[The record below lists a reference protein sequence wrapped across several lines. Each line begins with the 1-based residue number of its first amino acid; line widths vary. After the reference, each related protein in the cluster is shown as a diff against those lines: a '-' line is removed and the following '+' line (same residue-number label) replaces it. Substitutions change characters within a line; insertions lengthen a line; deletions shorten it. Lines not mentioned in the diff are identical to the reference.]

1 VPGFLLPGENMSAGT
16 LALTNGSTA
25 VGGTGTSFTTE
36 LKAGDF
42 VYVTIGGTPYTLVVS
57 AISSDTS
64 LAISVAFSGPTTSG
78 VAWNA
83 VPASIQV
90 AITQKILN
98 DFATVARGMILEKA
112 NWQQIYTGTGNVT
125 ITLPDGTT
133 YTGPAWNGIT
143 TTLAGKAAKGANSDI
158 TSLTGLTTALSIAQG
173 GTGTTTA
180 AAAWTALLNGRTVA
194 SARGDLG
201 LSTTSAPFFAAM
213 ELSSGTPYI
222 DFHYASTAS
231 DYSVRLINDGAAK
244 LSLTA
249 GQFDSSGGY
258 TSRIG
263 TNGGID
269 TAVPWNFFWNY
280 NNAVQLGM
288 FVGTGFIGYVTTN
301 SASDKGWKKDISY
314 LSEVS
319 DKASS
324 DALNEVL
331 QWKVA
336 TFKYKARGI
345 IPESAEKLGFIANDL
360 VNTSPACVTGEGLPD
375 DYDIEA
381 DPNNPNAYNLDQ
393 IAIIAKLTQAIQ
405 AQQQL
410 ITSQSEAVTDLQ
422 ERIAALAGAGS

>member
-1 VPGFLLPGENMSAGT
+1 MPAGT
-16 LALTNGSTA
+16 IALTNGSMA
-25 VGGTGTSFTTE
+25 VNGTGTSFTTE

-42 VYVTIGGTPYTLVVS
+42 VGVMVGGAPYTLVVG
-57 AISSDTS
+57 AITSDTQ
-64 LAISVAFSGPTTSG
+64 LTINIAFNGPTSTG
-78 VAWNA
+78 LAWYA
-83 VPASIQV
+83 IPASLQT

-98 DFATVARGMILEKA
+98 DFATVARGQILEKA
-112 NWQQIYTGTGNVT
+112 NWQKIYTGTGNVT
-125 ITLPDGTT
+125 VTLPDGTT

-143 TTLAGKAAKGANSDI
+143 ATLAGKAAKGVNNDI
-158 TSLTGLTTALSIAQG
+158 TSLTGLTTALSVAQG
-173 GTGTTTA
+173 GTGAITA
-180 AAAWTALLNGRTVA
+180 SAAWTALLNGRTVA
-194 SARGDLG
+194 NARGDLG
-201 LSTTSAPFFAAM
+201 LATSSAANFAAL

-222 DFHYASTAS
+222 DFHYASSAS
-231 DYSVRLINDGAAK
+231 DYSVRLINDGATK
-244 LSLTA
+244 LSLIA

-301 SASDKGWKKDISY
+301 SASDKGWKKDINY
-314 LSEVS
+314 LSEIS
-319 DKASS
+319 DKANG

-360 VNTSPACVTGEGLPD
+360 VNTSPACVTGQGLPD

-381 DPNNPNAYNLDQ
+381 APNNPNAYNLDQ
-393 IAIIAKLTQAIQ
+393 IAIIAKLTQAVQ
-405 AQQQL
+405 AQHQM
-410 ITSQSEAVTDLQ
+410 ISSQNETVTDLQ
-422 ERIAALAGAGS
+422 KRISVLEGAGA

>member
-1 VPGFLLPGENMSAGT
+1 MPAGT
-16 LALTNGSTA
+16 ITLTNNSSTVSGNVTA
-25 VGGTGTSFTTE
+25 FATELSANDFLVAVVGG
-36 LKAGDF
+36 
-42 VYVTIGGTPYTLVVS
+42 VTYTLGVKSVES
-57 AISSDTS
+57 ATS
-64 LAISVAFSGPTTSG
+64 LTLITAYGGPTTSG
-78 VAWNA
+78 LAWTALPNQA
-83 VPASIQV
+83 LVGITAQV
-90 AITQKILN
+90 AADVAKAIRGLN
-98 DFATVARGMILEKA
+98 LDKA

-125 ITLPDGTT
+125 VTLPDGTT

-143 TTLAGKAAKGANSDI
+143 ATLAGKAAKGVNNDI
-158 TSLTGLTTALSIAQG
+158 TSLTGLTTALSVAQG
-173 GTGTTTA
+173 GTGAITA
-180 AAAWTALLNGRTVA
+180 SAAWTALLNGRTVA
-194 SARGDLG
+194 NARGDLG
-201 LSTTSAPFFAAM
+201 LATSSAANFAAL

-222 DFHYASTAS
+222 DFHYASSAS
-231 DYSVRLINDGAAK
+231 DYSVRLINDGATK
-244 LSLTA
+244 LSLIA

-301 SASDKGWKKDISY
+301 SASDKGWKKDINY
-314 LSEVS
+314 LSEIS
-319 DKASS
+319 DKANS

-345 IPESAEKLGFIANDL
+345 IPESAKKLGFIANDL
-360 VNTSPACVTGEGLPD
+360 VNTSPACVTGQGLPD

-393 IAIIAKLTQAIQ
+393 IAIIAKLTQAVQ
-405 AQQQL
+405 AQHQM
-410 ITSQSEAVTDLQ
+410 ITSQNETVTDLQ
-422 ERIAALAGAGS
+422 KRISVLEGAGA

>member
-1 VPGFLLPGENMSAGT
+1 MPAGT
-16 LALTNGSTA
+16 ITLTNGSNAVTGTDTA
-25 VGGTGTSFTTE
+25 FTTDLAVNGFIVATVGGT
-36 LKAGDF
+36 A
-42 VYVTIGGTPYTLVVS
+42 YTLG
-57 AISSDTS
+57 IKTITS
-64 LAISVAFSGPTTSG
+64 NTALTLTQAYTGPTTSG
-78 VAWNA
+78 ISFDY
-83 VPASIQV
+83 VPLATLNLITSALASQV
-90 AITQKILN
+90 TYAIRGLN
-98 DFATVARGMILEKA
+98 LDKA
-112 NWQQIYTGTGNVT
+112 NWQQIFTGTGNVT
-125 ITLPDGTT
+125 VTLPDGTT
-133 YTGPAWNGIT
+133 WTGPAWSGIT
-143 TTLAGKAAKGANSDI
+143 TTLATKAAKGANSDI
-158 TSLTGLTTALSIAQG
+158 TSLTGLTTALSTGQG
-173 GTGTTTA
+173 GTGATTA
-180 AAAWTALLNGRTVA
+180 SAAWTALLNGRTVA

-201 LSTTSAPFFAAM
+201 LATTSAPFFAAM

-222 DFHYASTAS
+222 DFHYASSTS

-263 TNGGID
+263 TNGGVD

-301 SASDKGWKKDISY
+301 SASDKGWKKDIDY

-319 DKASS
+319 DEANS

-331 QWKVA
+331 QWKIA

-360 VNTSPACVTGEGLPD
+360 VNTSPACVTGQGLPD

-405 AQQQL
+405 AQQQM
-410 ITSQSEAVTDLQ
+410 ITSQNEAITDLQ
-422 ERIAALAGAGS
+422 KRITALEGAGS